1 MPQIVDQPTAW
12 SSPGPSEVELH
23 QWEDVAVAEGA
34 LGWDYASVGGVESV
48 ASPAARELVAAG
60 ELALSQGAWESACG
74 SFEAALALETTADGL
89 DGLARGLWWLD
100 RPAEAIDARVR
111 AYGMFRRAGELARAV
126 RIALWLVHEYSA
138 VQGNEPAAEGWL
150 ARVEHLL
157 ADQVEVPERGYLE
170 LAKAERCLDPA
181 VAAGQAEAALVLA
194 RRLNDPDLELAAL
207 SRMGLAKITLGQV
220 DEGLGHLDQA
230 MAAATGEEAATFEAV
245 ARTCCSMVLAC
256 DLAGDDDRVRQWR
269 KVVEGYVH
277 RHNELPLLTFCPTC
291 EADLLTSGDRPGE
304 TEAELVHALAELA
317 GTGQRSRCVDPAV
330 RLSQIRIAQGRI
342 EEAEDALVGYGGSP
356 TAVRADAAIRLAR
369 GQAAAAVALLDRQL
383 SLISRSGLLA
393 VPLLALLVEA
403 QLANGDHEGAR
414 ATAAELESMTGNAR
428 VTAIASAA
436 AGRVALAT
444 ADPTATEL
452 LQRGAELFGRL
463 RMPYEEART
472 RLDLAAALRSRE
484 GVLAVVE
491 ARSALKGF
499 ERLGARHDADRAAA
513 LLRDLGVRGRTGPKD
528 VGLLT
533 EREREVLQLLAQGLT
548 NREIGA
554 RLFLSAKTVEHHVGA
569 VLRKLGVKTRTEAAA
584 AITRVGGSE

>member
-1 MPQIVDQPTAW
+1 MVGVTSASCQPYRK
-12 SSPGPSEVELH
+12 SDGE
-23 QWEDVAVAEGA
+23 A
-34 LGWDYASVGGVESV
+34 LRCDYSSVGGVDS
-48 ASPAARELVAAG
+48 ASSPAAQDLVAAG
-60 ELALSQGAWESACG
+60 ESALSDGAWDSACK
-74 SFEAALALETTADGL
+74 SFEAALAQEPSPEGL
-89 DGLARGLWWLD
+89 DGLARALWWLD

-111 AYGMFRRAGELARAV
+111 AYSLFRRAGDLARAV

-138 VQGNEPAAEGWL
+138 VHGNEPAAEGWL
-150 ARVEHLL
+150 ARAEHLL
-157 ADQVEVPERGYLE
+157 TDQADMPEQGYLA

-181 VAAGQAEAALVLA
+181 IAAEYAEAALVLA
-194 RRLNDPDLELAAL
+194 RRLGNPDLELAAL
-207 SRMGLAKITLGQV
+207 SRIGLAQITLGRV

-230 MAAATGEEAATFEAV
+230 MAAATGEDAATFEAV
-245 ARTCCSMVLAC
+245 AQTCCSLVLAC
-256 DLAGDDDRVRQWR
+256 DLAGDDDRVRHWG

-291 EADLLTSGDRPGE
+291 EADLLRSGDRPGE

-317 GTGQRSRCVDPAV
+317 SSGQRSRCVDPAV
-330 RLSQIRIAQGRI
+330 RLSQLRIAQGRI
-342 EEAEDALVGYGGSP
+342 EEAEEALVGYGGSP

-369 GQAAAAVALLDRQL
+369 GEAAAAVALLDRQL

-403 QLANGDHEGAR
+403 QLADNNNEGAA
-414 ATAAELESMTGNAR
+414 ATATELESLAGQTGNAR
-428 VTAIASAA
+428 VTAIATAA

-444 ADPTATEL
+444 AAPEAIEL
-452 LQRGAELFGRL
+452 LERGAELFRRL

-472 RLDLAAALRSRE
+472 RLELATALRTRE

-491 ARSALKGF
+491 ARSALKAF
-499 ERLGARHDADRAAA
+499 ERLGAANEADRAAA
-513 LLRDLGVRGRTGPKD
+513 MLRDLGVRGRTGPKG

-533 EREREVLQLLAQGLT
+533 EREQEVLTLLARGLT
-548 NREIGA
+548 NREIGT

-584 AITRVGGSE
+584 AHSRGTG

>member
-1 MPQIVDQPTAW
+1 MGGVDSASSPTA
-12 SSPGPSEVELH
+12 
-23 QWEDVAVAEGA
+23 Q
-34 LGWDYASVGGVESV
+34 
-48 ASPAARELVAAG
+48 ELVAAG
-60 ELALSQGAWESACG
+60 ELALCQGAWDSACG
-74 SFEAALALETTADGL
+74 SFEAALAQETTAEGL
-89 DGLARGLWWLD
+89 DGLARALWWLD

-111 AYGMFRRAGELARAV
+111 AYALFRRAGELARAV

-150 ARVEHLL
+150 ARAEHLL

-170 LAKAERCLDPA
+170 LAKAERCLDSA

-220 DEGLGHLDQA
+220 DEGLGNLDQA

-291 EADLLTSGDRPGE
+291 EADLLRLGDRPDE

-317 GTGQRSRCVDPAV
+317 STGQRSRCVDPAV
-330 RLSQIRIAQGRI
+330 RLSQLRIAQGRI
-342 EEAEDALVGYGGSP
+342 EEAEEALVGYGGSP
-356 TAVRADAAIRLAR
+356 TAVRADATIRLAR
-369 GQAAAAVALLDRQL
+369 GEAAEAVALLDRQL

-414 ATAAELESMTGNAR
+414 ATTAELEGVAAQTGNAR
-428 VTAIASAA
+428 VTAIATAA

-444 ADPTATEL
+444 GTPTATEL
-452 LQRGAELFGRL
+452 LERGAELFGRL

-472 RLDLAAALRSRE
+472 RLELATALRSRE
-484 GVLAVVE
+484 GVLAVVG
-491 ARSALKGF
+491 ARSALKAF
-499 ERLGARHDADRAAA
+499 ERLGARHDSDRAAA

-533 EREREVLQLLAQGLT
+533 EREREVLHLLAQGLT

-569 VLRKLGVKTRTEAAA
+569 VLRKLEVKTRTEAAA
-584 AITRVGGSE
+584 AISRSGVPNR